1 MPYLETNRGVVNQ
14 ADCDH
19 LGHMNVARYYGI
31 CADVGV
37 ILQNEIGLTPD
48 DIRSGRRLSM
58 VVVRNESDFKAEI
71 LVAEPIIM
79 RSAIL
84 EIGSKSMLLHHQ
96 LFRADGV
103 MAFDTTQRVVL
114 FDLVNRRAAEI
125 PADVRAKVEA
135 ILVAERAS

>member
-1 MPYLETNRGVVNQ
+1 MPYLETYRGVVNQ

-58 VVVRNESDFKAEI
+58 VVVRNESDFTAEI

-114 FDLVNRRAAEI
+114 FDLVNRRAADI
-125 PADVRAKVEA
+125 PADVRAQVEA

>member
-1 MPYLETNRGVVNQ
+1 MPYLETYRGVVNQ

-58 VVVRNESDFKAEI
+58 VVVRNESDFTAEI

-84 EIGSKSMLLHHQ
+84 EIGSKSMLLHLSLIH
-96 LFRADGV
+96 
-103 MAFDTTQRVVL
+103 
-114 FDLVNRRAAEI
+114 I
-125 PADVRAKVEA
+125 
-135 ILVAERAS
+135 

>member
-1 MPYLETNRGVVNQ
+1 MPYIESYRGVVNQ

-48 DIRSGRRLSM
+48 DIRHGRRIGM

-84 EIGSKSMLLHHQ
+84 EVGTKSMLFHHQ

-125 PADVRAKVEA
+125 PTDVRAKAEA
-135 ILVAERAS
+135 MAVSAA

>member
-1 MPYLETNRGVVNQ
+1 MPYLETYRGVVNQ

-58 VVVRNESDFKAEI
+58 VVVRNESDFRAEI

>member
-1 MPYLETNRGVVNQ
+1 MPYLETYRGVVNQ

-48 DIRSGRRLSM
+48 DIRSGRRLSR
-58 VVVRNESDFKAEI
+58 VVVRNESDFTAEI

>member
-1 MPYLETNRGVVNQ
+1 MPYLETYRGVVNQ

-31 CADVGV
+31 CADVGIV
-37 ILQNEIGLTPD
+37 LQNEIGLTPE
-48 DIRSGRRLSM
+48 DIRHGRRIGM

-84 EIGSKSMLLHHQ
+84 EIGSKSLLFHHQ

-103 MAFDTTQRVVL
+103 IAFDTTQRVVL
-114 FDLVNRRAAEI
+114 FDLVKRTAAEI
-125 PADVRAKVEA
+125 PPDVREKVEA
-135 ILVAERAS
+135 IMVTERA